1 MEIVGKFVLW
11 IALTVLYYMI
21 CKLMVACVGLD
32 ISTSFQVVD
41 WVMVGIAVLAWMG
54 STVVLVIV

>member
-1 MEIVGKFVLW
+1 MEIVGKFILW
-11 IALTVLYYMI
+11 IVVTFLYYMI
-21 CKLMVACVGLD
+21 CKLMVACVALG